1 MECPICGETLPLS
14 SKVCSSCGHEYD
26 GFFLTEEVESSA
38 VRRSVTRQKPPKQP
52 SALKPGRGPLSRT
65 ALAWIGGGV
74 AALVLIAVVAF
85 IFIPRGKGGAG
96 KPADAVTSYYKYLR
110 SGDTEGLLSLFENGF
125 QPTESD
131 RTGLKAAISTNTY
144 AVTGPTGRGWTAA
157 GPNATLAIHSVDVT
171 VTPKKGGTPQQYSLA
186 SLLSSAPGSS
196 CVVGLENMGDGWK
209 ISGRTYGGWA
219 PQNLWLV
226 GDLEPQQ

>member
-144 AVTGPTGRGWTAA
+144 AVTGPTVKV
-157 GPNATLAIHSVDVT
+157 L
-171 VTPKKGGTPQQYSLA
+171 TPKKGGTPQQYSLA